1 MKCKNFSQLKHFDRD
16 RIDILFNNGHL
27 QKDVARIIQC
37 SESTISRELKR
48 NRRRKRKNK
57 EVILGK
63 YESSVA
69 NQKAY
74 VRRKYAKWQGQK
86 IDNNDDLKNYIVKKL
101 KADWS
106 PDDISGRMRAVNK
119 PFYASKNAIYRWLY
133 HGRGVSFFSYLASQR
148 YRPKKHKEK
157 SKQKQLIPLRTSI
170 DRRPEVINQRVEP
183 GHFEA
188 DTIVSGKKTGSKEA
202 LAVATERK
210 FRYTKLNKIKSLSP
224 VNFNKAINE
233 FKNAVVMKSATMDNG
248 LENRYH
254 YQLGMQTYFCDPYA
268 SW

>member
-74 VRRKYAKWQGQK
+74 VRRKYAK
-86 IDNNDDLKNYIVKKL
+86 
-101 KADWS
+101 
-106 PDDISGRMRAVNK
+106 
-119 PFYASKNAIYRWLY
+119 
-133 HGRGVSFFSYLASQR
+133 
-148 YRPKKHKEK
+148 
-157 SKQKQLIPLRTSI
+157 
-170 DRRPEVINQRVEP
+170 
-183 GHFEA
+183 
-188 DTIVSGKKTGSKEA
+188 
-202 LAVATERK
+202 
-210 FRYTKLNKIKSLSP
+210 
-224 VNFNKAINE
+224 
-233 FKNAVVMKSATMDNG
+233 
-248 LENRYH
+248 
-254 YQLGMQTYFCDPYA
+254 
-268 SW
+268 